1 MLSPKE
7 MIKEIEFGALT
18 KCQAMSLKYS
28 DDCDSKDNQ
37 KRDIDKHRSKSV
49 AAIKTIEYTE
59 RNPNPKKRITKNNFF
74 KPYKTMIKFP
84 RLPNVKTSLPDDTK
98 ENKLIFK
105 KSSSQKLLINCQNY
119 EETTKNNSD
128 NTFLSIGNNNTSNT
142 NKLSELYKSASS
154 KSIIDN
160 YYINE
165 KTKGVD
171 LATNNSFFNKK
182 FFFCRIKNS
191 NVKVKC
197 SDQING
203 TRKKKIIFHFEKESM
218 KTLLLS
224 TNPKE
229 ITVTIK
235 K

>member
-37 KRDIDKHRSKSV
+37 KRDIDKHKAKSMAV
-49 AAIKTIEYTE
+49 SKTIEYTE
-59 RNPNPKKRITKNNFF
+59 RNPNPKKRITKKNFF
-74 KPYKTMIKFP
+74 KPYKTLVKFP
-84 RLPNVKTSLPDDTK
+84 QLPTIKNNLPVDTK
-98 ENKLIFK
+98 DNNLIFK
-105 KSSSQKLLINCQNY
+105 KSSSQKLLIKCQNY

-128 NTFLSIGNNNTSNT
+128 NTVISIANIT
-142 NKLSELYKSASS
+142 NKKSKIYKSASS

-160 YYINE
+160 YYMSE
-165 KTKGVD
+165 KTKGVA

-182 FFFCRIKNS
+182 FFFSGIKNP
-191 NVKVKC
+191 NIKVNC
-197 SDQING
+197 SDQINSS
-203 TRKKKIIFHFEKESM
+203 RKKKIIFHFEKQSM

-229 ITVTIK
+229 ITVTIRK
-235 K
+235 